1 MTACRMRIAQKMDV
15 IAMYMDDEK
24 REQVHDELAPCTPE
38 EFLRR
43 YIELEP
49 EFESVL
55 KEEFSIEL

>member
-1 MTACRMRIAQKMDV
+1 MPVTQEKMDV

-24 REQVHDELAPCTPE
+24 REQVHDELTPCTPE

>member
-1 MTACRMRIAQKMDV
+1 MPVTQEKMDV

-49 EFESVL
+49 EFENVL

>member
-1 MTACRMRIAQKMDV
+1 MDV

>member
-1 MTACRMRIAQKMDV
+1 MPVTQEKMDV
-15 IAMYMDDEK
+15 IATYMDDEK

>member
-1 MTACRMRIAQKMDV
+1 MPVTQEKMDV
-15 IAMYMDDEK
+15 IAMYMDNEK